1 METRKEPKA
10 LKDLNLLDRFLFAE
24 AAENPEFMEN
34 LLRIVLGKSL
44 TLRELPQAEKESRKT
59 IWSKQIRLDV
69 WSIDQEDTV
78 YDTEV
83 QKKNTGNLP
92 KRSRLYHGMIDSKL
106 LPPGELDYN
115 RMPDSYVI
123 MIMPFDL
130 MGRGLYRYTFEMI
143 CREIPE
149 LRLEDGATRIF
160 LNTHGTVREDADQEL
175 IDMLRY
181 MECTTAENAERPGS
195 KRIQGMHEI
204 VENIRSSEEIGVR
217 YMQDWEEKA
226 LERQEG
232 RKEGREKGHR
242 SGFKEGRNAG
252 LQEGADE
259 QKKAIAKKLK
269 KVRIMKDRN
278 L

>member
-1 METRKEPKA
+1 M
-10 LKDLNLLDRFLFAE
+10 
-24 AAENPEFMEN
+24 
-34 LLRIVLGKSL
+34 
-44 TLRELPQAEKESRKT
+44 
-59 IWSKQIRLDV
+59 DV

-92 KRSRLYHGMIDSKL
+92 KRSRLYHGMINSKLL

-160 LNTHGTVREDADQEL
+160 LNTHGTVRGDADQEL

-181 MECTTAENAERPGS
+181 MECTTAKNAERSGS
-195 KRIQGMHEI
+195 ERIQGMHEI

-232 RKEGREKGHR
+232 R
-242 SGFKEGRNAG
+242 NAG

-259 QKKAIAKKLK
+259 QKKTIAKKLLK
-269 KVRIMKDRN
+269 KGMKIETIAEVTS
-278 L
+278 LSEEEIKQLEL